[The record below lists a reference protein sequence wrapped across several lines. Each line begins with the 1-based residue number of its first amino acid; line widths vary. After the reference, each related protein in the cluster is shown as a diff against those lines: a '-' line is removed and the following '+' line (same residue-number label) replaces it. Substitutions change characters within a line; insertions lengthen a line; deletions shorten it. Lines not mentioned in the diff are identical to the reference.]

1 MRLRPAVCEFYA
13 SVCNR
18 VLVSIGKQA
27 SKGALKTVDEEKK
40 MLDKSNFFVDTAK
53 TKTFPTSKKNER
65 PKEIFNQGE
74 RRLFGGS
81 SYIVGEVCQHTPDRL
96 GEIYGSVKSNSFRDF
111 GGVVQRRIPLL
122 R

>member
-27 SKGALKTVDEEKK
+27 SKGVRKTVDEEK

-53 TKTFPTSKKNER
+53 IKTFPTSKK
-65 PKEIFNQGE
+65 
-74 RRLFGGS
+74 
-81 SYIVGEVCQHTPDRL
+81 
-96 GEIYGSVKSNSFRDF
+96 
-111 GGVVQRRIPLL
+111 
-122 R
+122 